1 MNKKQNKKTIIKT
14 SIIINLKYRQLKKAY
29 VFLISIQTLERCSQ
43 LQSSYKMYF
52 LSDDDDGDFI
62 ELESIIDLYNIL

>member
-29 VFLISIQTLERCSQ
+29 VFLISMQTLERCSQ